1 MHALCE
7 DPAVIGSPFLV
18 MGFAEGRALRLAAAG
33 FDPGAEHV
41 RAVFRP
47 AVRLFRFGAVTPI
60 TRMVDAGRIARIVLV
75 STGLAF
81 LSFSAAVALF
91 V

>member
-1 MHALCE
+1 MRCGYAVAGCGWLPLDSIPGLNTFVLYFALPCM
-7 DPAVIGSPFLV
+7 L
-18 MGFAEGRALRLAAAG
+18 LC
-33 FDPGAEHV
+33 
-41 RAVFRP
+41 
-47 AVRLFRFGAVTPI
+47 FGAVTPI
-60 TRMVDAGRIARIVLV
+60 ARMADAGRIARIVLV

>member
-1 MHALCE
+1 MPCGYAVARCGWLPLDSISGRNLFVLYFAL
-7 DPAVIGSPFLV
+7 PW
-18 MGFAEGRALRLAAAG
+18 M
-33 FDPGAEHV
+33 
-41 RAVFRP
+41 
-47 AVRLFRFGAVTPI
+47 LFRFGAVTPI
-60 TRMVDAGRIARIVLV
+60 ARMVDAGRIARIVLV